1 MPGHVRVQPVLRHS
15 AAGGGDTHPN
25 PISIISRST
34 STKNWPAS
42 RSTTSLSKTS
52 SGASGSWTTNRHLL
66 RPRTP
71 RLSRPR
77 VRCSIRERQNEKIRL
92 SGNIPNGSRPLRQT
106 IAANG
111 AVMSRRFKS
120 RTTGK
125 PAWNAFYIIEAI
137 ILGGVDVRT
146 FPLAKR
152 SALCTKFANTLNLPL
167 YHLSPTRSARFRF
180 ATSSCTRSL
189 K

>member
-1 MPGHVRVQPVLRHS
+1 AGDSVIAARVPE
-15 AAGGGDTHPN
+15 
-25 PISIISRST
+25 
-34 STKNWPAS
+34 
-42 RSTTSLSKTS
+42 
-52 SGASGSWTTNRHLL
+52 SGSWRWTKVF
-66 RPRTP
+66 
-71 RLSRPR
+71 SD
-77 VRCSIRERQNEKIRL
+77 SIRTALLFHGSTSGAGPSKLAAVWRGLWGGGGVNLL
-92 SGNIPNGSRPLRQT
+92 SVNFNKKLASLQVDHEFVQDKQWSFCRPLRQT

-111 AVMSRRFKS
+111 AVLSRRFKS

-167 YHLSPTRSARFRF
+167 YHLSPTRSARFRIF
-180 ATSSCTRSL
+180 GPKWHDLSERRVS
-189 K
+189 